1 MGVFKIAEAFI
12 QWALTDLSSSNIENP
27 LIIRRGDSLL
37 LGRPDPSE
45 AAALAS
51 SYLEIF
57 SVPTLA
63 ATLPPSSELST
74 YAQLASTPYSAALA
88 NFLLSGQA
96 NPVQG
101 IVAGTHQY
109 ASGTARAFSNAA
121 QRETTPLELSSQIT
135 RMDHFGLLTGEA
147 ATLQFTQPGYYLVRT
162 AWVNSEGELQ
172 QTTLAIEVPE
182 IELGPSVSSSVDYTR
197 WWIPEQLAE
206 STTLIADPSLYL
218 AESGATQPRTFRLFS
233 ASEQT
238 ARIIARTHPDGPIAD
253 TVDFLP
259 VINYSPQFNNHLKVL
274 DTFTDGTQLVEFDI
288 ALGGELTDDIEIL
301 IQPFK
306 AGVTFDD
313 GTLSRTITAADL
325 DALGR
330 YQYRLIIPADVP
342 GSSCNFYQIRQGN
355 NPINRK
361 I

>member
-1 MGVFKIAEAFI
+1 
-12 QWALTDLSSSNIENP
+12 
-27 LIIRRGDSLL
+27 
-37 LGRPDPSE
+37 
-45 AAALAS
+45 
-51 SYLEIF
+51 
-57 SVPTLA
+57 
-63 ATLPPSSELST
+63 
-74 YAQLASTPYSAALA
+74 
-88 NFLLSGQA
+88 
-96 NPVQG
+96 
-101 IVAGTHQY
+101 
-109 ASGTARAFSNAA
+109 
-121 QRETTPLELSSQIT
+121 
-135 RMDHFGLLTGEA
+135 MDHFGLLTGEA

-162 AWVNSEGELQ
+162 AWLNDEGELQ
-172 QTTLAIEVPE
+172 QATLAIEVPE
-182 IELGPSVSSSVDYTR
+182 IELGPSVSSCVDYTR

-206 STTLIADPSLYL
+206 DTTLIADPSLYL
-218 AESGATQPRTFRLFS
+218 EESGDDQPRTFRLFS
-233 ASEQT
+233 ASEQA

-288 ALGGELTDDIEIL
+288 ALGGELADDFEIL

-313 GTLSRTITAADL
+313 GTLSRTITAEDL

-342 GSSCNFYQIRQGN
+342 GSSCHFYQIRQDN